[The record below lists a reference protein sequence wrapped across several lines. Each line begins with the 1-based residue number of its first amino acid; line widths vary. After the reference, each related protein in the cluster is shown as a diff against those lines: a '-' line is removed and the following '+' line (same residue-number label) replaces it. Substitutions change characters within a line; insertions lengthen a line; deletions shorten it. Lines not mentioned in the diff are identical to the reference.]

1 MASSR
6 ALIGWQ
12 FRMSTSSFVIVN
24 AGAAGAT
31 VNLQHLLRSA
41 ATQSLDGQSGSATDE
56 SCSYYGSFPK
66 ALADLTRPGMMPTE
80 LGTLSGKCGTKRKN
94 QIPLSVSPVDDALKS
109 GWMQLTTGSPLL
121 GTLRRFGLS
130 KIPCAKSLA
139 IHSCQACG
147 CLLH

>member
-1 MASSR
+1 MQAYEYVVANQGLDSDEDYPYIAVDYDPCWTQAAKRHVTAISNWTVLPNGSEPSLQAAASMTPVAVAIDASDD
-6 ALIGWQ
+6 I
-12 FRMSTSSFVIVN
+12 F
-24 AGAAGAT
+24 
-31 VNLQHLLRSA
+31 QHYKS
-41 ATQSLDGQSGSATDE
+41 
-56 SCSYYGSFPK
+56 
-66 ALADLTRPGMMPTE
+66 
-80 LGTLSGKCGTKRKN
+80 GTLSGKCGTKRKN
-94 QIPLSVSPVDDALKS
+94 QIPLSVSPVDDSLKS